1 VGSGDAPA
9 LARSGSGC
17 LKASLGI
24 PTIRETQRL
33 LLEPWD
39 ERHRS
44 SWRLICR
51 DAEVMRYIGGG
62 QVWER
67 KKADEVFGHA
77 LAHWQDHGFG
87 WRSALDKAIG
97 DWLGFVGLN
106 YTEPGTQGLG
116 TDEVEIGWWII
127 RPVWGRGYASEG
139 AAAIRDEAFERIGLD
154 RIIARLQ
161 PANVASAH
169 VAQKIGMSFHCD
181 TTGRVGEVLRIYAL
195 DRAEWSRQ
203 LHSDE

>member
-1 VGSGDAPA
+1 M
-9 LARSGSGC
+9 
-17 LKASLGI
+17 
-24 PTIRETQRL
+24 RETQRL

-51 DAEVMRYIGGG
+51 DAEVMRYIGRG

-67 KKADEVFGHA
+67 EKADEVFGQA

-87 WRSALDKAIG
+87 WRSAHDKATG

-106 YTEPGTQGLG
+106 YIESDTQGLG

-127 RPVWGRGYASEG
+127 RAAWGRGYASEG

-161 PANVASAH
+161 PANVASGH
-169 VAQKIGMSFHCD
+169 VAEKIGMSFHCD
-181 TTGRVGEVLRIYAL
+181 TIGRVGEVLHIYAL

-203 LHSDE
+203 PQSDE